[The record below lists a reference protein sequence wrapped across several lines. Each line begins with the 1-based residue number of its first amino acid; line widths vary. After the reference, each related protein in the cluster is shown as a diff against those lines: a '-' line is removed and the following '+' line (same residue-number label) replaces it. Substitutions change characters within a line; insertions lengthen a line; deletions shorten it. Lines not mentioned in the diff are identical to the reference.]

1 MINWKNVFSEQTVE
15 SDEDLE
21 ARRNEM
27 LQRLLSAN
35 KGVSKLSGKESDE
48 NSIESI
54 NEMMQNEMLMK
65 MINSEVNTTP
75 QIVGAT
81 QNGEEI
87 VDFDNNSFVRAVQDR
102 INAQEFEG
110 LKSVPRDGDGKFVVD
125 TSFTESTDG
134 KAK

>member
-1 MINWKNVFSEQTVE
+1 MINWKNVFSEQSIE

-35 KGVSKLSGKESDE
+35 KGVSKLSGTNENE

-75 QIVGAT
+75 QIIGAT
-81 QNGEEI
+81 QDGEEV
-87 VDFDNNSFVRAVQDR
+87 VDFSNNAFVRAVQQR
-102 INAQEFEG
+102 INDQEFEG
-110 LKSVPRDGDGKFVVD
+110 VQSIPRDNDGKFID
-125 TSFTESTDG
+125 TSFTESNDT
-134 KAK
+134 KK

>member
-1 MINWKNVFSEQTVE
+1 MFSEQTVE
-15 SDEDLE
+15 SEEDLE

-35 KGVSKLSGKESDE
+35 KGVSKLSGGDSNE

-65 MINSEVNTTP
+65 MINSDVNTTP

-81 QNGEEI
+81 ENGAEI
-87 VDFDNNSFVRAVQDR
+87 ADYQDNAFVRAVQQKID
-102 INAQEFEG
+102 AQEFEG
-110 LKSVPRDGDGKFVVD
+110 LKSVPRDDDGKFVVD
-125 TSFTESTDG
+125 TTFTESPPD
-134 KAK
+134 KK

>member
-1 MINWKNVFSEQTVE
+1 MINWKNVFSEQSIE

-35 KGVSKLSGKESDE
+35 KGVSKLSGTNENE

-75 QIVGAT
+75 QIIGAT
-81 QNGEEI
+81 QDGEEV
-87 VDFDNNSFVRAVQDR
+87 VDFSNNAFVRAVQQR
-102 INAQEFEG
+102 INDQEFEG
-110 LKSVPRDGDGKFVVD
+110 VQSIPRDNDGKFID
-125 TSFTESTDG
+125 TSFTESNYT
-134 KAK
+134 KK